1 MNKKSQKATISDVAE
16 AAGVSLATVS
26 RAINQKNVK
35 KATYDRIIKAMAE
48 VGYDTDKLKSSSK
61 LILVAVPDINNPFYT
76 EVIKGISSSAGRH
89 GYQEI
94 MLRTESHMAS
104 YEYFHDM
111 IQKTN
116 VEGLIT
122 LDPIISTDIIEKLSK
137 EIPLVQCSEYTENS
151 NVSYVSVDDFAASK
165 AATQYIISKGKK
177 NIALINGPNAYKY
190 ARNRQKGFIAALE
203 EEGLKCNSNFVVQ
216 LPVFGYDAAFSI
228 ATQLL
233 SMEERPDAIFAVSD
247 VFAVAAIKAAKKL
260 GLRVPEDIG
269 VVGFD
274 NTDISIIS
282 EPSMTTVKQP
292 QFQMGFLA
300 GEMLLEKINNTDVP
314 PKQIML
320 DVEIIVRESI

>member
-1 MNKKSQKATISDVAE
+1 MNKKSQKATISDVAK

-26 RAINQKNVK
+26 RAINRKNVK
-35 KATYDRIIKAMAE
+35 KATYEKILKAVDE
-48 VGYDTDKLKSSSK
+48 VGYETDKLRNSSK
-61 LILVAVPDINNPFYT
+61 LILVAVPDINNPFYS

-94 MLRTESHMAS
+94 MLRTDSHMIS
-104 YEYFHDM
+104 YSFFHNI
-111 IQKTN
+111 IQSTQ

-122 LDPIISTDIIEKLSK
+122 LDPIIATEITEKLSG
-137 EIPLVQCSEYTENS
+137 EIPLIQCSEYTENS
-151 NVSYVSVDDFAASK
+151 SVSYVSIDDFAASK
-165 AATQYIISKGKK
+165 AATKFIISKGKK
-177 NIALINGPNAYKY
+177 DIALINGPQIYKY

-203 EEGLKCNSNFVVQ
+203 EAGMKVNPDFIVH
-216 LPVFGYDAAFSI
+216 LPEFSYDAAFSI

-233 SMEERPDAIFAVSD
+233 SMKERPDAIFAVSD

-260 GLRVPEDIG
+260 RLEVPEDIG

-274 NTDISIIS
+274 NTNISIIA
-282 EPSMTTVKQP
+282 EPSLTTVRQP

-300 GEMLLEKINNTDVP
+300 CEMLLEKINNEKTS
-314 PKQIML
+314 PKQILL